1 MRSMSIGIPAGSR
14 SRSDPI
20 KGQRG
25 FTLLEALVALAL
37 IVTFAATLGPYLF
50 QARRIVSGADGRVAA
65 HALLRTLIEAPVAR
79 SNLAGVPR
87 AGETGGLHWRMRA
100 EPITINPVPIEAAE
114 KRGETPNW
122 TPYRLVVTVSW
133 APGLSVEAETVRL
146 LKAE

>member
-1 MRSMSIGIPAGSR
+1 MRSTSIGIPAGSR
-14 SRSDPI
+14 SCSDPVTR
-20 KGQRG
+20 QRG

-79 SNLAGVPR
+79 SNLASVPR
-87 AGETGGLHWRMRA
+87 AGETGGLHWSSRA
-100 EPITINPVPIEAAE
+100 EPMAINPVPIETAE
-114 KRGETPNW
+114 QRDGPANW
-122 TPYRLVVTVSW
+122 APYRLVVTVSW

>member
-65 HALLRTLIEAPVAR
+65 HALLRTLIEAPVER
-79 SNLAGVPR
+79 GNLAGVPR
-87 AGETGGLHWRMRA
+87 AGEAGGLHWSMRA
-100 EPITINPVPIEAAE
+100 EPLAVPPPATDGAAE
-114 KRGETPNW
+114 REARANW
-122 TPYRLVVTVSW
+122 LPFRLVATVWW
-133 APGLSVEAETVRL
+133 ASGYRVQAETVRL